1 MVAYVKPYLLNS
13 ARSLV
18 IFYEFTFSTS
28 NWRYAHSEARAG
40 LRDLR
45 DLSSLASPSARQ
57 HTASPYACCL
67 FEGVGCKAT
76 LQEVIHNTF

>member
-18 IFYEFTFSTS
+18 IFYEFTFSNI
-28 NWRYAHSEARAG
+28 NWRCAHSESRAG
-40 LRDLR
+40 LR

-67 FEGVGCKAT
+67 FGGVGCKAT
-76 LQEVIHNTF
+76 LQKVIHNTF